1 MEQTL
6 CKFKP
11 NPKPTLR
18 LGTSRILLNLVISAD
33 VQKEHAHLVF
43 LYSFTMKFLMLNWVG
58 MIQLM
63 FGLLMKMFMKK
74 MWVQEFFCEINLHLK
89 NLFIFCE
96 TNFTKIIIALGS
108 TSGFSTCWYWWI
120 SFIRQNLYKFLT
132 DWSLPIF

>member
-89 NLFIFCE
+89 NLFIFWE
-96 TNFTKIIIALGS
+96 TNFTKLAQVHKYYGSPEFTKRHYLVSHFYKIVFMII
-108 TSGFSTCWYWWI
+108 T
-120 SFIRQNLYKFLT
+120 
-132 DWSLPIF
+132 WSEQ